1 MTRMQAY
8 LQAESQADRT
18 LTAPGPRTWSAVA
31 VMTAAM
37 LAFSGCAGPAA
48 ETEAGVEPDSPD
60 SLDAENF
67 GERGEILFWTPE
79 QQVAGYRNI
88 DRISE
93 TRWIEASDDPYPLAS
108 APQDLSSVT
117 YEVEG
122 GTFTIDDYLRDRRI
136 AGLLVVKDDAVVF
149 ERYGLG
155 NDESSRWI
163 SFSIAKSVVSMLY
176 GAAIADGYIGGVD
189 EPITK
194 YLPLLAGGGY
204 DGVTIRNVLQMASGV
219 RWNEDYA
226 DPESD
231 VATLP
236 SALVEQVRYM
246 AALEREHPPGEV
258 FHYNTGETNMAGA
271 VLRAAIGNNLS
282 TYLEHRIWAPFGME
296 ADANW
301 VIHEPG
307 GGELGGCCISATL
320 RDYARLGIFAMNG
333 GVLRDGTRVLPEGW
347 MADSTSPS
355 PGYDGYG
362 YLWWLRGEGA
372 FAGIGIFG
380 QYLWMD
386 PDSNTVIVTHGAWP
400 HATNPEYGQHR
411 AAMVAALADAVR

>member
-1 MTRMQAY
+1 M
-8 LQAESQADRT
+8 
-18 LTAPGPRTWSAVA
+18 SAHVSIGWRA
-31 VMTAAM
+31 GGAAAALA
-37 LAFSGCAGPAA
+37 LAFAACAGPAA
-48 ETEAGVEPDSPD
+48 ESDSAAAAEPVNP
-60 SLDAENF
+60 DAENF
-67 GERGEILFWTPE
+67 GPAGEVLFWTPE

-88 DRISE
+88 DQISNV
-93 TRWIEASDDPYPLAS
+93 RWFKASDDPYPLTP
-108 APQDLSSVT
+108 APRDLSSVT

-122 GTFTIDDYLRDRRI
+122 ETLTVEDYIGDRRI
-136 AGLLVVKDDAVVF
+136 AGLLVVRDDEIVF

-155 NDESSRWI
+155 NDENSRWI

-189 EPITK
+189 DPVTK

-204 DGVTIRNVLQMASGV
+204 DGVSIRNVLRMASGV
-219 RWNEDYA
+219 KWNEDYA
-226 DPESD
+226 DAESD

-236 SALVEQVRYM
+236 SPLVEQARYM
-246 AALEREHPPGEV
+246 AALEREHAAGEV

-282 TYLEHRIWAPFGME
+282 TYLEHKLWGPFGME

-301 VIHEPG
+301 VLHEPG

-320 RDYARLGIFAMNG
+320 RDYARIGIFAMNG

-362 YLWWLRGEGA
+362 YLWWLRGDGA

-386 PDSNTVIVTHGAWP
+386 PGSNIVIVAHGAWP
-400 HATNPEYGQHR
+400 DATNREYGRHR
-411 AAMVAALADAVR
+411 SAVVSALAEAVR

>member
-1 MTRMQAY
+1 MTQERVGGSA
-8 LQAESQADRT
+8 T
-18 LTAPGPRTWSAVA
+18 TPGVSSRYAGMA
-31 VMTAAM
+31 LAASM
-37 LAFSGCAGPAA
+37 LAFAACAGPAVDVEAAGAA
-48 ETEAGVEPDSPD
+48 EPVNPDR
-60 SLDAENF
+60 ENF

-88 DRISE
+88 DQIGE
-93 TRWIEASDDPYPLAS
+93 VRWIGASDDPYPLGS
-108 APQDLSSVT
+108 APRDLSSVT

-122 GTFTIDDYLRDRRI
+122 ETHTVEDYIRDRRI
-136 AGLLVVKDDAVVF
+136 AGLLVVKDDSVVF

-155 NDESSRWI
+155 NDENSRWI

-176 GAAIADGYIGGVD
+176 GAAIVDGYIASVD
-189 EPITK
+189 EPVTK

-204 DGVTIRNVLQMASGV
+204 DGVTIQHVLRMASGV
-219 RWNEDYA
+219 DWNEDYA

-236 SALVEQVRYM
+236 GPVVQQARYM
-246 AALEREHPPGEV
+246 AGLERLHPAGEV

-282 TYLEHRIWAPFGME
+282 TYLEHKIWGPFGME

-320 RDYARLGIFAMNG
+320 RDYARIGIFAMNG
-333 GVLRDGTRVLPEGW
+333 GMLRDGSRVLPEGW

-362 YLWWLRGEGA
+362 YLWWLSDDGV

-386 PDSNTVIVTHGAWP
+386 PSSNTVIVTHSAWP
-400 HATNPEYGQHR
+400 YATNPEYSRHR
-411 AAMVAALADAVR
+411 VALVEALADAVR

>member
-1 MTRMQAY
+1 MTQERVGRSSTTSGVSSRYAGMA
-8 LQAESQADRT
+8 LAASM
-18 LTAPGPRTWSAVA
+18 LTF
-31 VMTAAM
+31 AA
-37 LAFSGCAGPAA
+37 CAGPAVDVEAAGAA
-48 ETEAGVEPDSPD
+48 EPVNPDR
-60 SLDAENF
+60 ENF

-88 DRISE
+88 DQIGE
-93 TRWIEASDDPYPLAS
+93 TRWIGASDDPHPLGS

-122 GTFTIDDYLRDRRI
+122 EMYTVEDYIRDRRI
-136 AGLLVVKDDAVVF
+136 AGLLVVKDDSVVF

-155 NDESSRWI
+155 NDENSRWI

-176 GAAIADGYIGGVD
+176 GAAIVDGYIASVD
-189 EPITK
+189 EPVTK
-194 YLPLLAGGGY
+194 YLPLLSGGGY
-204 DGVTIRNVLQMASGV
+204 DGVTIQHVLRMASGV
-219 RWNEDYA
+219 DWNEDYA

-236 SALVEQVRYM
+236 SPVVQQARYM
-246 AALEREHPPGEV
+246 AGLERLHPAGEV

-282 TYLEHRIWAPFGME
+282 TYLEHKIWGPFGME

-320 RDYARLGIFAMNG
+320 RDYARIGIFAMNG
-333 GVLRDGTRVLPEGW
+333 GMLRDGSRVLPEGW

-362 YLWWLRGEGA
+362 YLWWLSDDGV

-386 PDSNTVIVTHGAWP
+386 PSSNTVIVTHSAWP
-400 HATNPEYGQHR
+400 YATNPEYSQHR
-411 AAMVAALADAVR
+411 SAMVSALADAVR

>member
-1 MTRMQAY
+1 MA
-8 LQAESQADRT
+8 L
-18 LTAPGPRTWSAVA
+18 
-31 VMTAAM
+31 AASM
-37 LAFSGCAGPAA
+37 LAFAACAGPAVDVEAAGA
-48 ETEAGVEPDSPD
+48 EPGNPDR
-60 SLDAENF
+60 ENF

-88 DRISE
+88 DQIGE
-93 TRWIEASDDPYPLAS
+93 TRWIGASDDPYPLGL

-122 GTFTIDDYLRDRRI
+122 EQYTVEDYIRDRRI

-155 NDESSRWI
+155 NDENSRWI

-176 GAAIADGYIGGVD
+176 GAAIVDGYIAGVD
-189 EPITK
+189 EPVTK
-194 YLPLLAGGGY
+194 YLPLLSGGGY
-204 DGVTIRNVLQMASGV
+204 DGVTIQHVLRMASGV
-219 RWNEDYA
+219 DWNEDYA

-236 SALVEQVRYM
+236 SPVVQQARYM
-246 AALEREHPPGEV
+246 AGLERLHPAGEV

-282 TYLEHRIWAPFGME
+282 TYLEHKIWGPFGME

-301 VIHEPG
+301 VLHEPA

-320 RDYARLGIFAMNG
+320 RDYARIGIFAMNG
-333 GVLRDGTRVLPEGW
+333 GVLRDGSRVLPEGW

-362 YLWWLRGEGA
+362 YLWWLSDDGV

-386 PDSNTVIVTHGAWP
+386 PSSNTVIVTHSAWP
-400 HATNPEYGQHR
+400 YATNREYSQHR
-411 AAMVAALADAVR
+411 AAMVSALANAVR

>member
-1 MTRMQAY
+1 MNRRQASWI
-8 LQAESQADRT
+8 LGT
-18 LTAPGPRTWSAVA
+18 PGPRRWLAA
-31 VMTAAM
+31 AAATALM
-37 LAFSGCAGPAA
+37 LVFAACAGPAA
-48 ETEAGVEPDSPD
+48 DSEGAEVAKAVNPDAG
-60 SLDAENF
+60 NF
-67 GERGEILFWTPE
+67 GTRDEILFWTPE

-88 DRISE
+88 DQISE
-93 TRWIEASDDPYPLAS
+93 TRWISASDDPYPLTP

-122 GTFTIDDYLRDRRI
+122 ETFTVEDYIRDRRI

-149 ERYGLG
+149 EGYGLG
-155 NDESSRWI
+155 NDENSRWI

-176 GAAIADGYIGGVD
+176 GAAIVDGYIGSVD
-189 EPITK
+189 DPVTK

-204 DGVTIRNVLQMASGV
+204 DGVTIQHVLRMASGV
-219 RWNEDYA
+219 KWNEDYA
-226 DPESD
+226 DRESD
-231 VATLP
+231 LATMP
-236 SALVEQVRYM
+236 RGLVEQVRYM
-246 AALEREHPPGEV
+246 AALDREAPAGER

-282 TYLEHRIWAPFGME
+282 TYLEHKIWGPFGME

-301 VIHEPG
+301 VLHEPG

-320 RDYARLGIFAMNG
+320 RDYARIGLFAMRG

-355 PGYDGYG
+355 PGSDGYG
-362 YLWWLRGEGA
+362 YLWWLRGDGA

-386 PDSNTVIVTHGAWP
+386 LSANTVIVTHSAWP
-400 HATNPEYGQHR
+400 HATNPEYSQHR
-411 AAMVAALADAVR
+411 AALVSALADAVR

>member
-1 MTRMQAY
+1 MTRMGI
-8 LQAESQADRT
+8 DWIVD
-18 LTAPGPRTWSAVA
+18 APGLRERSAVA
-31 VMTAAM
+31 VLTAVTAVM
-37 LAFSGCAGPAA
+37 LAFVGCTGPVAD
-48 ETEAGVEPDSPD
+48 TEAGAESVKP
-60 SLDAENF
+60 DAENL
-67 GERGEILFWTPE
+67 GPREEILFWTPE

-88 DRISE
+88 DLI
-93 TRWIEASDDPYPLAS
+93 TNVRWLEASDDPYPLTP

-122 GTFTIDDYLRDRRI
+122 ETVTVEDYIRDRRVT
-136 AGLLVVKDDAVVF
+136 GLLVVKDDQILF
-149 ERYGLG
+149 ERYDLG
-155 NDESSRWI
+155 NDENSRWI

-204 DGVTIRNVLQMASGV
+204 DDVTIRHVLQMASGV

-236 SALVEQVRYM
+236 PALVEQVRYM
-246 AALEREHPPGEV
+246 AALEREHPAGEV

-296 ADANW
+296 AAANW
-301 VIHEPG
+301 VTHEPG

-347 MADSTSPS
+347 MTDSTSPS
-355 PGYDGYG
+355 TGYDGYG
-362 YLWWLRGEGA
+362 YLWWLRGDGA

-386 PDSNTVIVTHGAWP
+386 PESDTVIVTHSAWP
-400 HATNPEYGQHR
+400 EATNPEYSQHR
-411 AAMVAALADAVR
+411 AAMVSALAAAVR

>member
-1 MTRMQAY
+1 MAIRIPQWWRARRFSFW
-8 LQAESQADRT
+8 L
-18 LTAPGPRTWSAVA
+18 AVG
-31 VMTAAM
+31 VVAA
-37 LAFSGCAGPAA
+37 AACVFAACSGPAA
-48 ETEAGVEPDSPD
+48 ETEAANP
-60 SLDAENF
+60 DAENF
-67 GERGEILFWTPE
+67 GPSGEILFWTPE

-88 DRISE
+88 DQIRE
-93 TRWIEASDDPYPLAS
+93 ARWIGASDDPYPLAS
-108 APQDLSSVT
+108 AQRDLSSVT

-122 GTFTIDDYLRDRRI
+122 QTFTVEDYIRDRRI
-136 AGLLVVKDDAVVF
+136 AGLLVVKDDEVVF

-155 NDESSRWI
+155 NDENSRWI

-176 GAAIADGYIGGVD
+176 GAAIADGYIDSVD
-189 EPITK
+189 EPVTK

-204 DGVTIRNVLQMASGV
+204 DGVSIRNVLQMASGV

-236 SALVEQVRYM
+236 SPLVEQARYM
-246 AALEREHPPGEV
+246 ATLEREHAAGEV

-282 TYLEHRIWAPFGME
+282 TYVEHKIWGPFGME

-320 RDYARLGIFAMNG
+320 RDYARIGLFAMKG

-355 PGYDGYG
+355 AGFDGYG
-362 YLWWLRGEGA
+362 FLWWLSGDGV

-386 PDSNTVIVTHGAWP
+386 PGSNTVIVTHSAWP
-400 HATNPEYGQHR
+400 DATNRDYSRHR
-411 AAMVAALADAVR
+411 AALVSALADAVR

>member
-1 MTRMQAY
+1 MTEERVGR
-8 LQAESQADRT
+8 SST
-18 LTAPGPRTWSAVA
+18 TPGVSSRYAGMA
-31 VMTAAM
+31 LAASM
-37 LAFSGCAGPAA
+37 LAFAACAGPAVDVEAAGAA
-48 ETEAGVEPDSPD
+48 EPVNPDR
-60 SLDAENF
+60 ENF

-88 DRISE
+88 DQIGE
-93 TRWIEASDDPYPLAS
+93 TRWIGASDDPYPLGS

-122 GTFTIDDYLRDRRI
+122 ETYTVEDYIRDRRI
-136 AGLLVVKDDAVVF
+136 AGLLVVKDDSVVF

-155 NDESSRWI
+155 NDENSRWI

-176 GAAIADGYIGGVD
+176 GAAIVDGYIASVD
-189 EPITK
+189 EPVTK
-194 YLPLLAGGGY
+194 YLPLLSGGGY
-204 DGVTIRNVLQMASGV
+204 DGVTIQHVLRMASGV
-219 RWNEDYA
+219 DWNEDYA

-236 SALVEQVRYM
+236 SPVVQQARYM
-246 AALEREHPPGEV
+246 AGLERLHPAGEV

-282 TYLEHRIWAPFGME
+282 TYLEHKIWGPFGME

-320 RDYARLGIFAMNG
+320 RDYARIGIFAMNG
-333 GVLRDGTRVLPEGW
+333 GVLRDGSRVLPEGW

-362 YLWWLRGEGA
+362 YLWWLSDDGV

-386 PDSNTVIVTHGAWP
+386 PSSNTVIVTHSAWP
-400 HATNPEYGQHR
+400 YATNPEYSQHR
-411 AAMVAALADAVR
+411 SAMVSALADAVR

>member
-1 MTRMQAY
+1 MARRREVPFLSSPVLIGWPAGG
-8 LQAESQADRT
+8 A
-18 LTAPGPRTWSAVA
+18 AVA
-31 VMTAAM
+31 LVLALAA
-37 LAFSGCAGPAA
+37 CAGPAA
-48 ETEAGVEPDSPD
+48 ETDSAARAESVNP
-60 SLDAENF
+60 DAENF
-67 GERGEILFWTPE
+67 GQRGEILFWTPE

-88 DRISE
+88 DQISNA
-93 TRWIEASDDPYPLAS
+93 RWFRASDDPYPLTP
-108 APQDLSSVT
+108 APRDLASVT
-117 YEVEG
+117 YEVG
-122 GTFTIDDYLRDRRI
+122 GQTFTVEDYIRDRRI
-136 AGLLVVKDDAVVF
+136 AGLLVVKDDEVVF

-155 NDESSRWI
+155 NDENSRWI

-176 GAAIADGYIGGVD
+176 GAAIADGYIGSVD
-189 EPITK
+189 EPVTK

-204 DGVTIRNVLQMASGV
+204 DAVSIRNVLQMASGV

-236 SALVEQVRYM
+236 SPLVEQARYM
-246 AALEREHPPGEV
+246 AALEREHAAGEV

-282 TYLEHRIWAPFGME
+282 TYLEHKIWGPFGME

-320 RDYARLGIFAMNG
+320 RDYARIGIFAMKN
-333 GVLRDGTRVLPEGW
+333 GVLRDGTRVLPDGW
-347 MADSTSPS
+347 MADATSPS
-355 PGYDGYG
+355 AGSDGYG
-362 YLWWLRGEGA
+362 FLWWLSGDGV

-380 QYLWMD
+380 QYMWMD
-386 PDSNTVIVTHGAWP
+386 PGSNTVIVTHSAWP
-400 HATNPEYGQHR
+400 DATNREYSRHR
-411 AAMVAALADAVR
+411 AALVSALADAVR

>member
-1 MTRMQAY
+1 MSRLA
-8 LQAESQADRT
+8 LVRIRWLGPPGEPRRLAEVLAAT
-18 LTAPGPRTWSAVA
+18 LC
-31 VMTAAM
+31 
-37 LAFSGCAGPAA
+37 LALAGCAAGPAGDVGVA
-48 ETEAGVEPDSPD
+48 EAVNP
-60 SLDAENF
+60 DAENF
-67 GERGEILFWTPE
+67 GPVGEVLFWTPE

-88 DRISE
+88 DQISNV
-93 TRWIEASDDPYPLAS
+93 RWFKASEDPYPLTP
-108 APQDLSSVT
+108 APRDLSSVT

-122 GTFTIDDYLRDRRI
+122 QTFTVEDYIRDRRI
-136 AGLLVVKDDAVVF
+136 AGLLVVKDDEVVF

-155 NDESSRWI
+155 NDENSRWI

-176 GAAIADGYIGGVD
+176 GAAIADGYIDSVD
-189 EPITK
+189 EPVTK

-204 DGVTIRNVLQMASGV
+204 DGVSIRNVLQMASGV

-236 SALVEQVRYM
+236 SPLVEQARYM
-246 AALEREHPPGEV
+246 ATLEREHAAGEA

-282 TYLEHRIWAPFGME
+282 TYVEHKIWGPFGME

-320 RDYARLGIFAMNG
+320 RDYARIGLFAMKG

-355 PGYDGYG
+355 AGFDGYG
-362 YLWWLRGEGA
+362 FLWWLSGDGV

-386 PDSNTVIVTHGAWP
+386 PGSNTVIVTHSAWP
-400 HATNPEYGQHR
+400 DATNRDYSRHR
-411 AAMVAALADAVR
+411 AALVSALADAVR

>member
-1 MTRMQAY
+1 MSRLA
-8 LQAESQADRT
+8 LVRIRWLGPPGEPRRLAEVLAAT
-18 LTAPGPRTWSAVA
+18 LC
-31 VMTAAM
+31 
-37 LAFSGCAGPAA
+37 LALAGCAAGPAGDVGVA
-48 ETEAGVEPDSPD
+48 EAVNP
-60 SLDAENF
+60 DAENF
-67 GERGEILFWTPE
+67 GPVGEVLFWTPE

-88 DRISE
+88 DQISNV
-93 TRWIEASDDPYPLAS
+93 RWFKASEDPYPLTP
-108 APQDLSSVT
+108 APRDLSSVT

-122 GTFTIDDYLRDRRI
+122 QTFTVEDYIRDRRI
-136 AGLLVVKDDAVVF
+136 AGLLVVKDDEVVF

-155 NDESSRWI
+155 NDENSRWI

-176 GAAIADGYIGGVD
+176 GAAIADGYIDSVD
-189 EPITK
+189 EPVTK

-204 DGVTIRNVLQMASGV
+204 DGVSIRNVLQMASGV

-236 SALVEQVRYM
+236 SPLVEQARYM
-246 AALEREHPPGEV
+246 ATLEREHAAGEV

-282 TYLEHRIWAPFGME
+282 TYVEHKIWGPFGME

-320 RDYARLGIFAMNG
+320 RDYARIGIFAMKG

-355 PGYDGYG
+355 AGFDGYG
-362 YLWWLRGEGA
+362 FLWWLSGDGV

-386 PDSNTVIVTHGAWP
+386 PGSNTVIVTHSAWP
-400 HATNPEYGQHR
+400 YATNRDYSRHR
-411 AAMVAALADAVR
+411 AALVSALADAVR

>member
-1 MTRMQAY
+1 MTRMK
-8 LQAESQADRT
+8 ADWT
-18 LTAPGPRTWSAVA
+18 LTAPAQCRWPAVA
-31 VMTAAM
+31 VVTAM
-37 LAFSGCAGPAA
+37 VLALLGCAGPAVDTASEVA
-48 ETEAGVEPDSPD
+48 EAVNPD
-60 SLDAENF
+60 AANF

-88 DRISE
+88 DQIAE
-93 TRWIEASDDPYPLAS
+93 TRWIRASDVPYPLVPAS
-108 APQDLSSVT
+108 RDLSSVT

-122 GTFTIDDYLRDRRI
+122 ETYTVEDYIGDRRI
-136 AGLLVVKDDAVVF
+136 AGLLVVKDDEIVF

-155 NDESSRWI
+155 NDENSRWI

-176 GAAIADGYIGGVD
+176 GAAIVDGYIGSVD
-189 EPITK
+189 EPVTK

-204 DGVTIRNVLQMASGV
+204 DGVSIRNVLQMASGV
-219 RWNEDYA
+219 QWNEDYA
-226 DPESD
+226 DAESD

-236 SALVEQVRYM
+236 GPLVEQARYM
-246 AALEREHPPGEV
+246 AALEREHPAGEV
-258 FHYNTGETNMAGA
+258 FNYNTGETNMAGA

-282 TYLEHRIWAPFGME
+282 TYLQHKIWGPFGME

-320 RDYARLGIFAMNG
+320 RDYARIGIFAMNG

-347 MADSTSPS
+347 MEDSTSPS
-355 PGYDGYG
+355 AGYDGYG
-362 YLWWLRGEGA
+362 YLWWLAGDGR
-372 FAGIGIFG
+372 FSGIGIFG

-386 PDSNTVIVTHGAWP
+386 PDSNTVIVTHSAWP
-400 HATNPEYGQHR
+400 HATNPEYSQHR
-411 AAMVAALADAVR
+411 AAMVSALADSVR

>member
-1 MTRMQAY
+1 MARRREVPFLSSPVSIGWPAGV
-8 LQAESQADRT
+8 A
-18 LTAPGPRTWSAVA
+18 AVA
-31 VMTAAM
+31 LALALAA
-37 LAFSGCAGPAA
+37 CAGPAA
-48 ETEAGVEPDSPD
+48 ETESAAAAGAVNP
-60 SLDAENF
+60 DAENF
-67 GERGEILFWTPE
+67 GPVGEVLFWTPE

-88 DRISE
+88 DQISNV
-93 TRWIEASDDPYPLAS
+93 RWFKASEDPYPLTP
-108 APQDLSSVT
+108 APRDLSSVT

-122 GTFTIDDYLRDRRI
+122 QTFTVEDYIRDRRI
-136 AGLLVVKDDAVVF
+136 AGLLVVKDDEVVF

-155 NDESSRWI
+155 NDENSRWI

-176 GAAIADGYIGGVD
+176 GAAIADGYIDSVD
-189 EPITK
+189 EPVTK

-204 DGVTIRNVLQMASGV
+204 DGVSIRNVLQMASGV
-219 RWNEDYA
+219 LWNEDYA

-236 SALVEQVRYM
+236 SPLVEQARYM
-246 AALEREHPPGEV
+246 ATLEREHAAGEV

-282 TYLEHRIWAPFGME
+282 TYVEHKIWGPFGME

-320 RDYARLGIFAMNG
+320 RDYARIGLFAMKG

-355 PGYDGYG
+355 SGFDGYG
-362 YLWWLRGEGA
+362 FLWWLSGDGI

-386 PDSNTVIVTHGAWP
+386 PGSNTVIVTHSAWP
-400 HATNPEYGQHR
+400 DATNREYSRHR
-411 AAMVAALADAVR
+411 AALVSALADAVR